1 MKEIGIPELNLLT
14 NIPPVC
20 LLYFFYGLAFLFLGV
35 AIAVKDMKG
44 SELKLANSLYLLAGF
59 GFAHGAHEWLELYL
73 LLQGQHIP
81 AEQVFLAKSVTVF
94 VVILSFFL
102 LLMFGLGLIRSLDEK
117 HIRWIRLIPTV
128 LFLFWIVYLWN
139 YELKM
144 DMRFLQKADILSR
157 NTFGFVGSLTTA
169 YGLVSYSKEV
179 KKLSPVVSRNLYYA
193 GIAFIFYGLF
203 AGVISSHTVIPVLAV
218 PVEVIRGISAVFIAC
233 MIIKAL
239 NIFDIE
245 TRKKLEN
252 HLKLLAQSEKLAS
265 IGQLAAGIAH
275 EINNPLTNASLNV
288 QTLKIRLKD
297 EVRDKEILQKLESVE
312 RNVDRA
318 SGIARELLEFSRQ
331 KETVFV
337 PLNINKVL
345 DETLTLL
352 EYRLNNVTMHKR
364 LSEVPAVTGD
374 ASRLRQVLINII
386 SNAVEAM
393 PDGGDIFVSSSHDD
407 SHVKVEVT
415 DTGLGIS
422 EGHISKVFDPFFTT
436 KDVGAGTGLGLSI
449 CYGIIN
455 QHNGS
460 IEITS
465 VPQKGTTVTIKLPV
479 KLAL

>member
-1 MKEIGIPELNLLT
+1 MVESWTPALNLLT
-14 NIPPVC
+14 SIPSVC
-20 LLYFFYGLAFLFLGV
+20 LLYFFYGLAFLFLGL
-35 AIAVKDMKG
+35 AITVKDMRG
-44 SELKLANSLYLLAGF
+44 SELKFANSLWLLAGF
-59 GFAHGAHEWLELYL
+59 GFTHGAHEWLELYL
-73 LLQGQHIP
+73 ILQGRYI
-81 AEQVFLAKSVTVF
+81 SVTEILYIKLITVSA
-94 VVILSFFL
+94 VVVSFFL
-102 LLMFGLGLIRSLDEK
+102 LLEFGIKLIQAVNNKWAKWL
-117 HIRWIRLIPTV
+117 RLVPFL
-128 LFLFWIVYLWN
+128 LFLLWALPLWN
-139 YELKM
+139 YGFAIDVSFFEM
-144 DMRFLQKADILSR
+144 ADMRAR
-157 NTFGFVGSLTTA
+157 NTFGLIGGLTTA
-169 YGLVSYSKEV
+169 YGLARYSSEV
-179 KKLSPVVSRNLYYA
+179 KDLSPFASKSILYA
-193 GIAFIFYGLF
+193 GIAFIFYAF
-203 AGVISSHTVIPVLAV
+203 SAGIISSHTVIPVIAV
-218 PVEVIRGISAVFIAC
+218 PIEGIRGISAVFIAC

-239 NIFDIE
+239 SIFDAE

-297 EVRDKEILQKLESVE
+297 EVWGKEILQKLESVE

-337 PLNINKVL
+337 PLNINKVI

-364 LSEVPAVTGD
+364 LSEVPAVAGD

-393 PDGGDIFVSSSHDD
+393 PDGGDIFVSSSHGG
-407 SHVKVEVT
+407 HVKVEVT
-415 DTGLGIS
+415 DTGIGIS

-436 KDVGAGTGLGLSI
+436 KDVGSGTGLGLSI

-455 QHNGS
+455 QHNGTL
-460 IEITS
+460 EIS
-465 VPQKGTTVTIKLPV
+465 SDEGKGTKVTIKLPAV
-479 KLAL
+479 GKT